1 MNHSSSLSFDRRQF
15 LAGCA
20 GCAARLTCAGAAAAL
35 VPRMAP
41 ARTPEAPPE
50 RPRLRLIFTHIV
62 PEKPTWPYQGF
73 DYDGRKKELTAAL
86 TKACPNIEFV
96 PATALNASDARKIL
110 LDDAEVDGYVVYM
123 LGLWTGAGNVI
134 AASGKPTLFVDD
146 LYAGS
151 GEFLISYAAAKRKGL
166 KVAGISSSRFEDV
179 VQGVRTFEATK
190 KLRAATI
197 LDVVDRTPGTNAGA
211 ITDVFGTTVKQI
223 GSEEYNNFY
232 ARADKAQA
240 SAWARKWMKGAQKV
254 VEPTAEEIEKSGQI
268 YVGMKDLMQ
277 EHGADAITVDCL
289 GLFYNGKAPAY
300 PCLGFFQLNNDGK
313 VGACEADLQSTVTM
327 LAITYLTGKPGY
339 ISDPVI
345 DTSKNQIIYAHCVAS
360 NKVHGPEGPTSTYY
374 IRSHSED
381 RKGASVRVL
390 LPLNEMTTT
399 LRFNPVT
406 REVVFHQAK
415 SVANIDEDKAC
426 RTKLAAEVR
435 DVRKLMEEWDR
446 WGWHRVTF
454 YGDLRQPVETISSL
468 LGFKM
473 VMEG

>member
-1 MNHSSSLSFDRRQF
+1 MNHPSSFSFDRRQF
-15 LAGCA
+15 LAACA
-20 GCAARLTCAGAAAAL
+20 GCTARLACAGTAAAL
-35 VPRMAP
+35 VPSIGRAC
-41 ARTPEAPPE
+41 AAQAPPE
-50 RPRLRLIFTHIV
+50 KPRLRLVFTHIV

-73 DYDGRKKELTAAL
+73 DYDARKKELAASL
-86 TKACPNIEFV
+86 ARSCPDIEFL
-96 PATALNASDARKIL
+96 PATALNAADARKVL
-110 LDDAEVDGYVVYM
+110 LDDADVDGYVVYM

-179 VQGVRTFEATK
+179 VQGVRTFEALK

-197 LDVVDRTPGTNAGA
+197 IDVVDRAPGTNASA
-211 ITDVFGTTVKQI
+211 ITDVFGTNVKQI
-223 GSEEYNNFY
+223 GSQEYNNFY
-232 ARADKAQA
+232 ARADRTQA
-240 SAWARKWMKGAQKV
+240 SAWAKKWIKGAQKV
-254 VEPTAEEIEKSGQI
+254 MEPTAEEIEKSGQI
-268 YVGMKDLMQ
+268 YVAMKDLMQ

-289 GLFYNGKAPAY
+289 GLFYSGKAPAY

-313 VGACEADLQSTVTM
+313 VGACEADLQSTITM

-345 DTSKNQIIYAHCVAS
+345 DTSKNQIIYAHCVAP
-360 NKVHGPEGPTSTYY
+360 NKVHGPGGPSSAYY

-390 LPLNEMTTT
+390 MPVNEMTTT
-399 LRFNPVT
+399 LRFNPAT

-415 SVANIDEDKAC
+415 AVANIDEDKAC

-435 DVRKLMEEWDR
+435 DIHKLMEEWDR

-473 VMEG
+473 VVEG